1 MPEFDAVLLIAFGGP
16 EQPEDVLP
24 FLENVVRG
32 RSVPP
37 ERLAEVAG
45 HYEAIGGRSPLNE
58 LTYRQLRA
66 LVAALHEAGT
76 PLPAYVGMRNWH
88 PFLADTIRQIH
99 ADGVHRVIGLIMAPQ
114 QSDSSFEKYQR
125 NVSEAMAEAQVEL
138 EVAYPEPFFDH
149 PLFIEANADR
159 VAECLAQLEAPET
172 TLVFTAHS
180 VPLDDPHHQRYAEQ
194 VMASAR
200 AVAQQLNHVHWQV
213 AYQSRSGR
221 PQDPWLEPDLNDTL
235 HALHHRGVRSVVVQP
250 IGFVCDHV
258 EVLYDLD
265 HEAAATA
272 QELGLK
278 LLRARTVHDDPKFIR
293 ALVDSVR
300 TVTQLHNG

>member
-16 EQPEDVLP
+16 EQPEDIRP

-37 ERLAEVAG
+37 ERLEEVAH

-66 LVAALHEAGT
+66 LVAALHAAGT
-76 PLPAYVGMRNWH
+76 PLPAYLGMRNWH
-88 PFLADTIRQIH
+88 PLLADTIRQMQ
-99 ADGVHRVIGLIMAPQ
+99 ADGLHRVVGLIMAPH
-114 QSDSSFEKYQR
+114 QSDASWERYQR
-125 NVSEAMAEAQVEL
+125 NVADAMAEAEAKL
-138 EVAYPEPFFDH
+138 EIVYAEPFFDH
-149 PLFIEANADR
+149 PMFIEANADR
-159 VAECLAQLEAPET
+159 VAECLQRLEPSET

-180 VPLDDPHHQRYAEQ
+180 VPLSDPHHQRYAEQ

-200 AVAQQLNHVHWQV
+200 AVAQRLNHAHWQV

-221 PQDPWLEPDLNDTL
+221 PQDPWLEPDLNETL
-235 HALHHRGVRSVVVQP
+235 RALHQRSVRNVVVQP

-278 LLRARTVHDDPKFIR
+278 LLRARTVHDDPKFIC
-293 ALVDSVR
+293 ALVDRVR
-300 TVTQLHNG
+300 SVTQLQNG